1 MKVALVVDDS
11 QYFRQI
17 IKNILKEYNFK
28 VIEAENGLV
37 GYEKYVEYKPT
48 LVNNGY

>member
-17 IKNILKEYNFK
+17 IKNILEEYNFK
-28 VIEAENGLV
+28 VIEEWCKGM
-37 GYEKYVEYKPT
+37 PM
-48 LVNNGY
+48 